1 LVVSAPSAVLKP
13 LRCQRAATAD
23 GGTERR
29 SETSGK
35 ESATNNM
42 GIGLIVQ
49 RSDRHVDILAGIL
62 IVIVVSVVKAEA
74 TVERGSP
81 NIAAPS
87 SGLIP

>member
-1 LVVSAPSAVLKP
+1 LAVSAPSAVLKP

-42 GIGLIVQ
+42 GIGLIAQ
-49 RSDRHVDILAGIL
+49 WSDRHDGVLPA
-62 IVIVVSVVKAEA
+62 S
-74 TVERGSP
+74 
-81 NIAAPS
+81 
-87 SGLIP
+87 